1 MEKRHEK
8 HHSFARMRNKLPVF
22 GDYWRKTVIIFVN
35 FRLTANRKAVQ
46 FTGRLF
52 VYAVCRAFL
61 YKLRK
66 YS

>member
-46 FTGRLF
+46 FIYYLNP
-52 VYAVCRAFL
+52 
-61 YKLRK
+61 
-66 YS
+66 